1 MNISNAYR
9 AIALIMSTNLG
20 DLDAK
25 YTKEQV
31 IHACRCEYIRDIARI
46 LGRVSWIEACRF
58 VRTRLVT
65 NSLREANEILY
76 ELGIRK

>member
-1 MNISNAYR
+1 MDRNAYR
-9 AIALIMSTNLG
+9 TIALIVAKNVD

-25 YTKEQV
+25 YTKEQ
-31 IHACRCEYIRDIARI
+31 ILRACRCEYIRNVALI

-65 NSLREANEILY
+65 NSLREANEVLY
-76 ELGIRK
+76 ALGIRN